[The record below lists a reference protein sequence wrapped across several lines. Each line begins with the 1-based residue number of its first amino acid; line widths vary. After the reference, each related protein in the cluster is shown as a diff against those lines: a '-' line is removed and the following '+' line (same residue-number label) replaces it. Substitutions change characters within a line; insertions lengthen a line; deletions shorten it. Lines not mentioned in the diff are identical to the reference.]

1 MTKKNENKQ
10 NYLQTWCE
18 CKIVNEKPTF
28 PIWCEYNDN
37 AKLLYMIKQKIS
49 EIAYLYNYKTHDSP
63 ILTNI
68 DWYSWCGGWRDG
80 MMSVVTDAGGVVA
93 LRSDLTG
100 QFNKHMNNIAKQW
113 WKWPWKRLDIG
124 KVFRNE
130 KKINVWTKRE
140 FYQMDLDVADIDL
153 PIEYDIESISCL
165 YEWLK
170 SIFQLLDVDKKVT
183 VQLNNTNLIKSLIRS
198 VWVDPESK
206 RIENNKGKTY
216 FEEFLWLLDK
226 YYKSENKHLFY
237 KEFSKGLRDVF
248 DIKDETIIN
257 NLISILEKLWNE
269 KENIIGIIK
278 NEKCFKDNN
287 NIGINEIETVYNWL
301 LDNGVSVVYN
311 PFIARK
317 WYDWTI
323 FETLI
328 DNDIESLWKSVCSWW
343 RYIID
348 GENNLIW
355 VWGSIWATRLLDFLW
370 NYISDNETITTYPW
384 INWIKTNSWKKIVDL
399 MRSKWFSVEQ
409 IYKDNDQKK
418 EKIVFDS
425 KNWILDVLLNFSF
438 DTKKIDDEK
447 YISIIED
454 IQTLIKKYNKD
465 FVVKNN
471 KNKGVENSL
480 EIYNKEPIFNTNIE
494 IDESTKEKL
503 SSIDWIEKIIFKSDK
518 KEILK
523 DAKDVR
529 VFLCPLYDE
538 NNWISIWENVPE
550 LYAKKLE
557 KSQDVMENLDL
568 TWKTLNYIFAD
579 TGLLVNLD
587 NDKKDAILSNNIEN
601 YKKLISKKNSDF
613 NILNSSDLVG
623 KENQNVNINNTYTIE
638 DIIYLLKEFW
648 IDYYDNKIRDV
659 VDVLVA
665 KFWTYTKVYVLI
677 YNYLR
682 ESKFF
687 YDSKPNSI
695 IVLPEKVWALIDL
708 YDLANENCT
717 KNSLLIW
724 INV

>member
-1 MTKKNENKQ
+1 
-10 NYLQTWCE
+10 
-18 CKIVNEKPTF
+18 
-28 PIWCEYNDN
+28 
-37 AKLLYMIKQKIS
+37 
-49 EIAYLYNYKTHDSP
+49 
-63 ILTNI
+63 
-68 DWYSWCGGWRDG
+68 
-80 MMSVVTDAGGVVA
+80 
-93 LRSDLTG
+93 
-100 QFNKHMNNIAKQW
+100 
-113 WKWPWKRLDIG
+113 
-124 KVFRNE
+124 
-130 KKINVWTKRE
+130 
-140 FYQMDLDVADIDL
+140 
-153 PIEYDIESISCL
+153 
-165 YEWLK
+165 
-170 SIFQLLDVDKKVT
+170 
-183 VQLNNTNLIKSLIRS
+183 
-198 VWVDPESK
+198 
-206 RIENNKGKTY
+206 
-216 FEEFLWLLDK
+216 LLDK

-568 TWKTLNYIFAD
+568 TW
-579 TGLLVNLD
+579 
-587 NDKKDAILSNNIEN
+587 
-601 YKKLISKKNSDF
+601 
-613 NILNSSDLVG
+613 
-623 KENQNVNINNTYTIE
+623 
-638 DIIYLLKEFW
+638 
-648 IDYYDNKIRDV
+648 
-659 VDVLVA
+659 
-665 KFWTYTKVYVLI
+665 
-677 YNYLR
+677 
-682 ESKFF
+682 
-687 YDSKPNSI
+687 
-695 IVLPEKVWALIDL
+695 
-708 YDLANENCT
+708 
-717 KNSLLIW
+717 
-724 INV
+724 